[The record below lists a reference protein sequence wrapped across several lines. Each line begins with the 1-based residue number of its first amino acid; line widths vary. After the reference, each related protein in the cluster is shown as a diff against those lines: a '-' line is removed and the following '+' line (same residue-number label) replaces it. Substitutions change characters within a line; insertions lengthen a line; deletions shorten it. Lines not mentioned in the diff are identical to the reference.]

1 MGLFDDDDDYRRH
14 EEAWRTVEEARLHPE
29 HHKAKLSHELIAGAA
44 SFAAAKMYEH
54 RLEKEGKP
62 VDHAG
67 AKALLAGF
75 AGAYI
80 DRLAETKGAD
90 AWEGHKNK
98 EELKEHAARQLE
110 RDYTEQAHQRW
121 NAEHDHWHA
130 NGGPQAYV
138 PPPAGY
144 DVGYMPYYPAQ
155 GGGYPPQGSGYQPP
169 MYAPPPM
176 GYAPP
181 PMGYAPP
188 PMGYAPPPMGYAP
201 PPVGYAGESERP
213 HHHHHGLLGGLAERR
228 EEAFEERREEMAERR
243 EEVFERR
250 GGFGFGRG
258 RHERHERWGR

>member
-1 MGLFDDDDDYRRH
+1 MGLFNDDDDYKRH

-54 RLEKEGKP
+54 HLEKEGKP

-75 AGAYI
+75 ADQVMLYSQ
-80 DRLAETKGAD
+80 AD

-98 EELKEHAARQLE
+98 QELKREYQEHAAHHLE
-110 RDYTEQAHQRW
+110 REYTEEAHQQW

-130 NGGPQAYV
+130 NGGLQAYV

-144 DVGYMPYYPAQ
+144 EVGYMPYYPAQ
-155 GGGYPPQGSGYQPP
+155 GGGYPALVGYPPQYQSP
-169 MYAPPPM
+169 MGYAPPAM

-188 PMGYAPPPMGYAP
+188 PMGYAPPAMGYAP
-201 PPVGYAGESERP
+201 PMGEFERP
-213 HHHHHGLLGGLAERR
+213 HHHHGLDRREERAERR
-228 EEAFEERREEMAERR
+228 EERRERREERREEKWERR
-243 EEVFERR
+243 EERR
-250 GGFGFGRG
+250 VGSLSPGIT
-258 RHERHERWGR
+258 HY